1 MFFSCKSNNIK
12 TAYKNTLCEELAGAV
27 QSQNVRK
34 INKILNESPELI
46 NCTDPKY
53 GNSLLMWAVSY
64 RLYKSTEALLKY
76 GADPNIKDLCGKTAL
91 HCASRFSSTSYNGA
105 IDKSPKFID
114 VLVKYGA
121 DVNAVASD
129 CHISHP
135 EFGITPLMRSV
146 TSGFTKVVALVNA
159 GADINLKT
167 SLGRTA
173 THLALR
179 LSSTTSTSEEFK
191 SAYYLIVDKKADIT
205 TPYYSDSTL
214 YADVKNAILVH
225 YPVVVLRNLIFPLDS
240 EEYKM
245 KLEIIEEFKR
255 QGVDYYQVPIPES
268 RLKQIKHIYPNDWEE
283 YIKKY

>member
-12 TAYKNTLCEELAGAV
+12 TAYKNTPCEELAIAV

-34 INKILNESPELI
+34 IKQIIKEKPESVH
-46 NCTDPKY
+46 CTDPKY
-53 GNSLLMWAVSY
+53 ANSLLMWAVSY
-64 RLYKSTEALLKY
+64 RLYKSSEALLQY

-105 IDKSPKFID
+105 IDKSSKFID

-135 EFGITPLMRSV
+135 EFGITPLMKSV
-146 TSGFTKVVALVNA
+146 TSGFAKVEALVNA

-167 SLGRTA
+167 SSGKTAAHIALSMSLGFPEA
-173 THLALR
+173 
-179 LSSTTSTSEEFK
+179 FK
-191 SAYYLIVDKKADIT
+191 SAYYLIVDKNADIT
-205 TPYYSDSTL
+205 APSYSDSTL
-214 YADVKNAILVH
+214 YANDKNAIFVH
-225 YPVVVLRNLIFPLDS
+225 YPVVKLRDLLFPLDS

-245 KLEIIEEFKR
+245 KLEIIEEFRR

-283 YIKKY
+283 YVKKY